1 MSIERKLRRRNA
13 ARGETKVTE
22 RNQAPVYISRPAAEQ
37 AGNLAAVVRRDNEQL
52 NAYLAGVRAALEV
65 PDSWPFDLGIMAF
78 VPPPAPPPPAPPVEQ
93 SEQSEQGEGAA

>member
-1 MSIERKLRRRNA
+1 MSEK
-13 ARGETKVTE
+13 
-22 RNQAPVYISRPAAEQ
+22 NQAPVYISRPAAEQ
-37 AGNLAAVVRRDNEQL
+37 TGNLAAVVRRDNEQL

-65 PDSWPFDLGIMAF
+65 PDNWPFDLGMMAF